1 MTLSKDNVRV
11 SVTVSKKDYELLKRL
26 AEEDGRSISNL
37 VGKIIKDY
45 LNKEAGGN

>member
-1 MTLSKDNVRV
+1 MPVSKDNTRV
-11 SVTVSKKDYELLKRL
+11 SITVSKKDYELLKRL
-26 AEEDGRSISNL
+26 SEEDGRSISNL

>member
-1 MTLSKDNVRV
+1 MATKVNTTRI
-11 SVTVSKKDYELLKRL
+11 SVTVSKADYELLKRL
-26 AEEDGRSISNL
+26 SEEDGRSISNL